1 MSLVRRT
8 CVQLCLPT
16 AELRAVKEQLEGAQR
31 KCGVLE
37 EQLQHLQE
45 ANAAM
50 IQERKVWMGAA
61 GCMAL

>member
-1 MSLVRRT
+1 MTSVAVT
-8 CVQLCLPT
+8 CLT
-16 AELRAVKEQLEGAQR
+16 AELRAVREQLEGAQR